1 MRISDWSSDV
11 CSSDLRCAAS
21 TLRLACASFA
31 SASRVAASAS
41 ASLSAASLKAGGPLR
56 APRLLF
62 VGAGRFDGGE
72 QHPGQPIEI
81 ERIGPGGCDQ
91 LAHLLDIL
99 RLEDAGLVAPRLH
112 ICVIVADLPPLTSL
126 PPMIGRG

>member
-1 MRISDWSSDV
+1 MKRRPPRATRTDTLFPYTTLFRS
-11 CSSDLRCAAS
+11 AS

-41 ASLSAASLKAGGPLR
+41 ASLSAASLKEGGPLR

-72 QHPGQPIEI
+72 QHPGQHIEI

-91 LAHLLDIL
+91 LA
-99 RLEDAGLVAPRLH
+99 
-112 ICVIVADLPPLTSL
+112 
-126 PPMIGRG
+126 